1 VLKQIAHE
9 YSKYFDKLVDMFV
22 RIGDVLPRFWGYEML
37 FPRYEALR
45 QALSKAYL
53 TIIEF
58 CVDARS
64 IFVDARKSSGTYF
77 TIDSALPPTFLG

>member
-1 VLKQIAHE
+1 MLIQIAQE

-22 RIGDVLPRFWGYEML
+22 RIGDVLPRFRGYEML
-37 FPRYEALR
+37 FPSYEVLR

-58 CVDARS
+58 CVDAKS
-64 IFVDARKSSGTYF
+64 VFYTARKSSGTYF
-77 TIDSALPPTFLG
+77 LINMTYYL